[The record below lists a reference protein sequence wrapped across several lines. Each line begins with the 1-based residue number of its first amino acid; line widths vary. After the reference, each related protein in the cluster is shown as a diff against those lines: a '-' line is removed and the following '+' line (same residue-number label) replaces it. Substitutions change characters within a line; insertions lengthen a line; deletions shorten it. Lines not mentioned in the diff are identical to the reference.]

1 MRCSCGSTWFIG
13 HQLIRADVVVDGNG
27 EFLENCEP
35 SLEAANYDAEKPYGP
50 FTCTVCGKEY
60 EELTVEKE
68 ACHCFRR
75 ASFLHYRGASDK
87 AGLTITEGGIAHG
100 R

>member
-1 MRCSCGSTWFIG
+1 MRCTCGSTRFIG

-35 SLEAANYDAEKPYGP
+35 SLEAAIYDAEKPYGP
-50 FTCTVCGKEY
+50 FTCTVCRKEY

-68 ACHCFRR
+68 A
-75 ASFLHYRGASDK
+75 
-87 AGLTITEGGIAHG
+87 
-100 R
+100 